1 MSFILLH
8 VRTIERS
15 VSKFISLCLLP
26 PFDFSISGCSGTV
39 YAYLSEFLDKKHR
52 DRAMMIA
59 SMLFGLF
66 CMTLPLIAL
75 CIINQDWQFYIP
87 YIDIVYKPWRLFLVA
102 CSSFGFLSFLII
114 SALPESPKF
123 VSSQGRLTEAYEIL
137 QKVHRINNGKNA
149 QFEPFELYEEQE
161 SIENRKLLH
170 EARKSRF
177 AFFKCVWIQTAPL
190 FQRSYLFATTLLCF
204 LQFCIFATANGMQI
218 FLAVILNRMATNL
231 DDYFHQ
237 RALMCDVINMK
248 ANKFNETNTGIDGNV
263 STSMKKAAISIG
275 N

>member
-1 MSFILLH
+1 
-8 VRTIERS
+8 
-15 VSKFISLCLLP
+15 
-26 PFDFSISGCSGTV
+26 
-39 YAYLSEFLDKKHR
+39 
-52 DRAMMIA
+52 MIA

-102 CSSFGFLSFLII
+102 CSSFGLLSFLII
-114 SALPESPKF
+114 SCLPESPKF
-123 VSSQGRLTEAYEIL
+123 VCSQGRLTEAYEIL
-137 QKVHRINNGKNA
+137 QKVNRINNGRNA

-161 SIENRKLLH
+161 SIKNRQLLL
-170 EARKSRF
+170 ETKKSRF
-177 AFFKCVWIQTAPL
+177 PFFKCVWIQTAPL
-190 FQRSYLFATTLLCF
+190 FQKSYLFATVLLCF

-237 RALMCDVINMK
+237 RAMMCDVINMK
-248 ANKFNETNTGIDGNV
+248 SNKFNETHTDFKEHV
-263 STSMKKAAISIG
+263 SISMQQTAFSNEFHNLNQIACRLFAYPNLKPKHCGKAS
-275 N
+275 